1 MTQLAFEDH
10 AAISALIHRYCTIL
24 DRMELD
30 CLDEVF
36 TEDCRVTYGEE
47 EPYIV
52 QGRSR
57 LRSSLRRMW
66 RFRATSHHTSNINV
80 RAIDEGSAEVESY
93 VIAWQR
99 PTEGEDTVIYG
110 RYIDKF
116 VLTAAGW
123 RIRERVMSIQGASS
137 NYRNPLH
144 QSPRNPPEPGWEG
157 SLKGWS

>member
-1 MTQLAFEDH
+1 MAQLTFEDST
-10 AAISALIHRYCTIL
+10 AISALIHRYCTIL

-36 TEDCRVTYGEE
+36 TEDCRVSYGEG

-66 RFRATSHHTSNINV
+66 RFQATSHHTSNINV
-80 RAIDEGSAEVESY
+80 RAIDGDNAEVESY
-93 VIAWQR
+93 VIAWQS
-99 PTEGEDTVIYG
+99 PNEGEDAVIYG
-110 RYIDKF
+110 RYVDKF
-116 VLTAAGW
+116 VRTAAGW
-123 RIRERVMSIQGASS
+123 RICERVMSIQGASS
-137 NYRNPLH
+137 NYRNPLR
-144 QSPRNPPEPGWEG
+144 QSPRKPPEPGWEE